1 MKPDE
6 DGEKYVRSDENELVK
21 VGEVCNSSLIIIDD
35 YNDDDDVSGV
45 PFIGRSRF
53 GYGRGH
59 KERQNPT
66 LVVMSS
72 VSTF

>member
-6 DGEKYVRSDENELVK
+6 GGEKYVRGDEKELVK
-21 VGEVCNSSLIIIDD
+21 AGEAWNSSLIIIDD

-45 PFIGRSRF
+45 PVVGRSRF
-53 GYGRGH
+53 GNGRGQG
-59 KERQNPT
+59 KAKPI
-66 LVVMSS
+66 LAVMSS